1 MRAKYLTYICI
12 LLTKY
17 ATYME
22 ATFSTIYGE
31 TPHGGVKMTA
41 YFFDENMEPC
51 IEENAKHTRI
61 IEFDKNNNRIFEVYS

>member
-1 MRAKYLTYICI
+1 MQ
-12 LLTKY
+12 
-17 ATYME
+17 

-51 IEENAKHTRI
+51 IEKYAKHTRI
-61 IEFDKNNNRIFEVYS
+61 VEFDKDGNQIFEVYS